1 MVRTIKVRQ
10 FGVMDEV
17 EVELGPGLTV
27 LTGETGAGKSMLI
40 DALVLLSGGRA
51 DASMVRSGA
60 DEASVEGVFVRGPG
74 LAERLEAAGLEG
86 DGDEVL
92 VRRTVAASGRG
103 RAWVNG
109 HLVTVSV
116 LQQLMRGVVD
126 IAGQLEHAT
135 LYDEAH
141 HRELVDR
148 FGALEGEAGP
158 LWGYTRRHAEH
169 RALQARLDELG
180 GDERAVAAKVEF
192 VRFQVSELSAAKVA
206 SGEEAALEVER
217 RRLASTARLLELA
230 RGVDDLLSGRDGSAA
245 DLLGQATHRVGEM
258 ERVDPTVTPL
268 RERLGAAAAELDE
281 ASRGVARYLSGLELD
296 PGRLRE
302 VEERLDL
309 LRSLSRKHGV
319 GCDELPARLE
329 ALQRELDELVHRAE
343 RRAEALEALAQSR
356 AALLEAAAELTKAR
370 QSAARRLELEVGSGL
385 TRLALKDAQLCV
397 QLEPAEPGPFGAD
410 QVRLLFSAN
419 PGEPPR
425 PLAKTASGGEASRVM
440 LALKAVLST
449 TEAVSVSVLDEV
461 DTGVSGAVADVV
473 GRLIRDLSGN
483 RQVLCITHLPQ
494 VAAHAQQ
501 HLKVSKCVVEGR
513 VRSTVETLGTIEA
526 RADELARLLSGSEVT
541 REARAAA
548 QVLLASAAKGPK
560 TPAAKGVPAATATGS
575 LTATKSASAPAG
587 SGSVKATTKAAS
599 APVGTRPV
607 DPAWDVAP
615 TATGQVAP
623 AKAVPAEAATGPR
636 ARPTKAPTR
645 PTTQGAAKGQLAS
658 AREGQPSRGP
668 GRKPHVGAVRE
679 RRTA

>member
-40 DALVLLSGGRA
+40 DALVLLSGGRG
-51 DASMVRSGA
+51 DASMVRAGA
-60 DEASVEGVFVRGPG
+60 DEASVEGVFVRSRG
-74 LAERLEAAGLEG
+74 LAERLDAAGLEG

-109 HLVTVSV
+109 HLVTVGV

-148 FGALEGEAGP
+148 FGALEGDEGP
-158 LWGYTRRHAEH
+158 LGAYARHYAEH
-169 RALQARLDELG
+169 RALEARLDELG

-192 VRFQVSELSAAKVA
+192 VRFQVSELLAAKVVA
-206 SGEEAALEVER
+206 GEEAALEVER
-217 RRLASTARLLELA
+217 RRLASTARLSELA
-230 RGVDDLLSGRDGSAA
+230 RGVDDVLSGRDGSAA
-245 DLLGQATHRVGEM
+245 DLLGQASHRVSEM
-258 ERVDPTVTPL
+258 ERVDPTVAPL

-281 ASRGVARYLSGLELD
+281 ACRGVARYLSGLELD

-309 LRSLSRKHGV
+309 VRSLSRKHGV

-329 ALQRELDELVHRAE
+329 GLQRELDGLEHRAE
-343 RRAEALEALAQSR
+343 RRAEALEALSR
-356 AALLEAAAELTKAR
+356 SRLALTEAAAALTKAR
-370 QSAARRLELEVGSGL
+370 QAAARRLELEVGAGL
-385 TRLALKDAQLCV
+385 SRLALKDAQLRV
-397 QLEPAEPGPFGAD
+397 ELEPSEPGPFGAD

-501 HLKVSKCVVEGR
+501 HLKVSKRVVQGR
-513 VRSTVETLGTIEA
+513 VRSTVETLGSLEA

-548 QVLLASAAKGPK
+548 QVLLASAAKGQPGVK
-560 TPAAKGVPAATATGS
+560 GPAAAGAKGQPPPGVKGRATA
-575 LTATKSASAPAG
+575 SAQ
-587 SGSVKATTKAAS
+587 
-599 APVGTRPV
+599 
-607 DPAWDVAP
+607 DP
-615 TATGQVAP
+615 VAP
-623 AKAVPAEAATGPR
+623 AEKA
-636 ARPTKAPTR
+636 
-645 PTTQGAAKGQLAS
+645 
-658 AREGQPSRGP
+658 QPSRGP
-668 GRKPHVGAVRE
+668 RRKPDVGAVRE